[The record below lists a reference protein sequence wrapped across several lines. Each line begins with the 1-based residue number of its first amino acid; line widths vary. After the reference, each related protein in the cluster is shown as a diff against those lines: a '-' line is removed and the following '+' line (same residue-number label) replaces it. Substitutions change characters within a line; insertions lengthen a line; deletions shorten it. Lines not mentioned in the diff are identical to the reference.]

1 MNQSVFLHPGVQW
14 RSAVGF
20 VRLLRLSNSL
30 PASILVLIGAY
41 LAGGW
46 PLPHPAWQA
55 ALAMWCVTAFGYV
68 SNDYFDVKEDSVNKP
83 DRPIPAGVIA
93 PSSAAWLAGGLA
105 LCAIAFSLP
114 VGLLPTLVAC
124 TVLGLLTLYNLRL
137 KATPGGGNLL
147 IACLAGCTLLV
158 GSVATLGMTRYAILV
173 MLAPASVL
181 STFIAA
187 REILKALE
195 DMVGDRMA
203 GKQTIATRL
212 GKRGV
217 LRVIALLSGLLIS
230 LSLIPFIWLGYSRL
244 YLLVVNLGVSAPLL
258 FTTFYLWQETSPQ
271 RISRCLALL
280 KGSYFAGLVALLL
293 A

>member
-1 MNQSVFLHPGVQW
+1 MNQSTFFHSSVQW
-14 RSAVGF
+14 RNAVGI
-20 VRLLRLSNSL
+20 VRLVRLSNSV

-55 ALAMWCVTAFGYV
+55 ALAMWCVTAFGYT

-83 DRPIPAGVIA
+83 DRPIPAGAI
-93 PSSAAWLAGGLA
+93 SATHTAWLASGLA

-114 VGLLPTLVAC
+114 IGLLPTGIAC
-124 TVLGLLTLYNLRL
+124 VVLALLTLYNLRL

-147 IACLAGCTLLV
+147 IALLAGCTLLV
-158 GSVATLGMTRYAILV
+158 GSVATLGFTSRAIAV

-195 DMVGDRMA
+195 DMLGDRMA

-217 LRVIALLSGLLIS
+217 LQVLALLSSLLIG
-230 LSLIPFIWLGYSRL
+230 LSLIPFLWLGYSLL
-244 YLLVVNLGVSAPLL
+244 YLLVVNLGVSAPLW
-258 FTTFYLWQETSPQ
+258 FTTIYLWQESNPQ